1 MNGQVTVN
9 IKQHIM
15 RLLTSLLETIIKNN
29 LSTYINDFNTMVHVM
44 GSTSMNGYVTVNI
57 TQHMGLL
64 TGLNHKE

>member
-29 LSTYINDFNTMVHVM
+29 VSTYINDFNTMVHVM

-57 TQHMGLL
+57 IQHMGLL
-64 TGLNHKE
+64 TVLNHKE